1 MPAQTTPADRL
12 DLASG
17 VTIRTCRLCG
27 FEGALAPENFY
38 HRIPRGGT
46 VADATWIDRR
56 CLSCCMERT
65 RETARLRRSGQG
77 VRSRG
82 RFERKFGV
90 EIEFVGAGYSAVVR
104 EMTARGVSCSYEGY
118 THRVGRAW
126 KIVMDGSVPG
136 GYELVSPPLKGAAGL
151 AELKKA
157 CEALSAAGARV
168 DRRCGLHVHHDVSDL
183 DASAFGRLARFWQ
196 RNQHATDGLVAPS
209 RRNSNWARPLSER
222 EVVAIERSNAS
233 VTAIRSYFYSDR
245 RYRSLNVASFPRYG
259 TVEIRQHQG
268 TTAFA
273 KIAAWIAYGQAF
285 IAVAKGD
292 GAIDA
297 ADSTGDLLDALVAHG
312 GLPAAQATALRRRAE
327 HFAARRP
334 VAA

>member
-12 DLASG
+12 YLASG
-17 VTIRTCRLCG
+17 RLFRTCVLCG
-27 FEGALAPENFY
+27 FEGELTDENFY
-38 HRIPRGGT
+38 RRPGQ
-46 VADATWIDRR
+46 DRHEAR
-56 CLSCCMERT
+56 CQTCRRARNAEVR
-65 RETARLRRSGQG
+65 RLRRAGQP
-77 VRSRG
+77 VRAG

-209 RRNSNWARPLSER
+209 RRNSTWARPLSER
-222 EVVAIERSNAS
+222 EVVMIERSNAS
-233 VTAIRSYFYSDR
+233 VTAIRGYFYSDR